1 MKKTLLLLIASLTL
15 NLSYSQVA
23 DSVTLGAGYTDQVF
37 YELSTGTKTTGVSS
51 DWDLQFFASVYSA
64 SIRVNSGFGVVL
76 YSVTNPDTANFSTST
91 LDTIGKTNL
100 RGDNIDWE
108 HDAFTITQ
116 TGHPN
121 YGWGH
126 YGGLGNI
133 TGNKVFAIKLTSGAI
148 KKIWINSFATSGQV
162 DFTIADLDGTNLV
175 TKTVNRN
182 TYNTKRHFYYDVEGD
197 SFLDS
202 EPVKGEWDLVFR
214 KYEENLGGGQYYAV
228 TGALSNYDR
237 EITEIKNVEVG
248 TAKINWSSY
257 PSSTD
262 INIIG
267 QDWKA
272 YQGMWVIE
280 DSLSYIIKDANED
293 MYQVIFT
300 GTGGSSNGK
309 MYFTTELISAA
320 SVEENSPF
328 NNLGVYPNPV
338 NDVLTITYEVA
349 EELNNLSF
357 TLVDINGKIVKALG
371 SQQGVVGFNQGKVSL
386 SDINSGVYLLNITTD
401 NYSVTK
407 RIIKK

>member
-91 LDTIGKTNL
+91 LDTIGKANL

-182 TYNTKRHFYYDVEGD
+182 TYNTKRHF
-197 SFLDS
+197 L
-202 EPVKGEWDLVFR
+202 
-214 KYEENLGGGQYYAV
+214 
-228 TGALSNYDR
+228 
-237 EITEIKNVEVG
+237 
-248 TAKINWSSY
+248 
-257 PSSTD
+257 
-262 INIIG
+262 
-267 QDWKA
+267 
-272 YQGMWVIE
+272 
-280 DSLSYIIKDANED
+280 
-293 MYQVIFT
+293 
-300 GTGGSSNGK
+300 
-309 MYFTTELISAA
+309 
-320 SVEENSPF
+320 
-328 NNLGVYPNPV
+328 
-338 NDVLTITYEVA
+338 
-349 EELNNLSF
+349 
-357 TLVDINGKIVKALG
+357 
-371 SQQGVVGFNQGKVSL
+371 
-386 SDINSGVYLLNITTD
+386 
-401 NYSVTK
+401 
-407 RIIKK
+407 